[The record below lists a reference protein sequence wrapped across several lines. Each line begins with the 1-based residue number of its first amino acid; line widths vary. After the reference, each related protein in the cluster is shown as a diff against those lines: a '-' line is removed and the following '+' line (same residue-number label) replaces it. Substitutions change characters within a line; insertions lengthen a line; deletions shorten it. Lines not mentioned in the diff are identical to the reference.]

1 MYYDK
6 KVKLSELNG
15 KTIKEINGLEKDSE
29 EVKIVTECGQEYVFL
44 HDQDCCE
51 NVYLNDYEGDLYENL
66 EPQTVSGDL
75 DEIALAIYDYI
86 MCEDMTNQ
94 ILKAKI
100 VPCMKGHKS
109 AGISYVKCELQNL
122 LKSKSN

>member
-1 MYYDK
+1 MQND
-6 KVKLSELNG
+6 
-15 KTIKEINGLEKDSE
+15 EKQPTAASPIE
-29 EVKIVTECGQEYVFL
+29 HV
-44 HDQDCCE
+44 
-51 NVYLNDYEGDLYENL
+51 
-66 EPQTVSGDL
+66 VSCDL

-86 MCEDMTNQ
+86 MCEGMTEQ

-109 AGISYVKCELQNL
+109 AGVSYVKCELQDL